1 MKFTLQEDAILN
13 EFSLNKFRRRISKT
27 DEEGRIKVIEK
38 ILKSSYKHTAKRVNG
53 ANNKNIKE
61 FMKTKGDFT
70 KYSGYKDINDLLN
83 FVNKTI
89 VTNSDIPE
97 DARKVYRTITEVK
110 NILETKA
117 RLFRKGFS
125 VNDSN
130 VIILYLSLASSIS
143 VLTLKLITTYYE
155 INNDGYD
162 YKAKVIKEDRKLR
175 ENQSFKTLDQ
185 FLANYKRGNLND
197 LFNGK
202 MDELLNEG
210 TLDDIINIA
219 TSFTSPESILGYLQ
233 DKAGKSSSGTA
244 KAAGWTVGV
253 SAVLIGTIISLRFVI
268 TWVFKLRLDIAS
280 YLNETARV
288 LEEMSRDESTTEA
301 TREKKKKYAERY
313 RNIADKIDL
322 DDSVANDRAEID
334 LEKEDKEIADEI
346 DNLDLSF

>member
-1 MKFTLQEDAILN
+1 
-13 EFSLNKFRRRISKT
+13 
-27 DEEGRIKVIEK
+27 
-38 ILKSSYKHTAKRVNG
+38 
-53 ANNKNIKE
+53 
-61 FMKTKGDFT
+61 
-70 KYSGYKDINDLLN
+70 YKDINDLLN

-89 VTNSDIPE
+89 VTNNDIPE

-130 VIILYLSLASSIS
+130 VIILYLSLASSVSI
-143 VLTLKLITTYYE
+143 LTLKLITTYYE

-162 YKAKVIKEDRKLR
+162 YRAKVIKEDRKLQ

-210 TLDDIINIA
+210 TLDDILTVTVGFI
-219 TSFTSPESILGYLQ
+219 SPEAILHYLQ
-233 DKAGKSSSGTA
+233 DKASGSSGAA

-288 LEEMSRDESTTEA
+288 LEEMSR
-301 TREKKKKYAERY
+301 
-313 RNIADKIDL
+313 
-322 DDSVANDRAEID
+322 
-334 LEKEDKEIADEI
+334 
-346 DNLDLSF
+346 